1 MWKILSFSFPHV
13 LGGRRFLC
21 LSGERKSRRLEL
33 HVIES
38 AINTVGQ
45 SHKFIMRAQLGEVTF
60 ADHGDAIGITHGRQS
75 VSNDKD
81 GFIPHQ
87 IVDGLLHDAFR
98 FVVQSGGGF
107 VQNDDGGIFQ
117 KGASNG
123 HTLFLPAG
131 EENAAFSDFGI
142 DAVGQAGDE
151 VGEVSAVQRA
161 VYFLICGTGVTKQNV
176 FSDGTGKEEIIL
188 KDYGDICPQGL
199 QRIVPDILA
208 VDLYRALRH
217 VVKARQ
223 QTDQCAFASAGISH
237 QSQSLS
243 DFYVEIDILQYGAVV
258 NISKA
263 DVLKRN
269 SCPDALKR
277 NCIGLVGQGNLLLK
291 QFKNTLNGHE

>member
-1 MWKILSFSFPHV
+1 M
-13 LGGRRFLC
+13 
-21 LSGERKSRRLEL
+21 
-33 HVIES
+33 
-38 AINTVGQ
+38 
-45 SHKFIMRAQLGEVTF
+45 
-60 ADHGDAIGITHGRQS
+60 
-75 VSNDKD
+75 
-81 GFIPHQ
+81 
-87 IVDGLLHDAFR
+87 
-98 FVVQSGGGF
+98 
-107 VQNDDGGIFQ
+107 
-117 KGASNG
+117 
-123 HTLFLPAG
+123 
-131 EENAAFSDFGI
+131 
-142 DAVGQAGDE
+142 
-151 VGEVSAVQRA
+151 
-161 VYFLICGTGVTKQNV
+161 TKQNV

>member
-1 MWKILSFSFPHV
+1 M
-13 LGGRRFLC
+13 G
-21 LSGERKSRRLEL
+21 
-33 HVIES
+33 
-38 AINTVGQ
+38 
-45 SHKFIMRAQLGEVTF
+45 
-60 ADHGDAIGITHGRQS
+60 
-75 VSNDKD
+75 
-81 GFIPHQ
+81 
-87 IVDGLLHDAFR
+87 AF
-98 FVVQSGGGF
+98 F
-107 VQNDDGGIFQ
+107 
-117 KGASNG
+117 KKAASNG

-243 DFYVEIDILQYGAVV
+243 DFTSRLIFCSTGR
-258 NISKA
+258 S
-263 DVLKRN
+263 
-269 SCPDALKR
+269 
-277 NCIGLVGQGNLLLK
+277 
-291 QFKNTLNGHE
+291 